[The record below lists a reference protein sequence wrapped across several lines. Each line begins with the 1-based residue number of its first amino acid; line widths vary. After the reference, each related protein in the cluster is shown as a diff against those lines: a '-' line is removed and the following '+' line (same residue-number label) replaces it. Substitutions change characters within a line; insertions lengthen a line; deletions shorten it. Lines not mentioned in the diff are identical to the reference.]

1 MAKKTQVKDD
11 KTSKKNL
18 TKKSKVKEASVKKA
32 AAKKTSPGTKKT
44 SVKKNVTAY
53 VQSAEEKKLVK
64 ELTGIL
70 PQLDEEGLL
79 FLIEQARVHLYN
91 MQVTSLQEEL
101 NEIEQKRAKAGLEQR
116 VKQKNSGF
124 KIERSSD
131 GTVYHIISGG
141 KWKLVNADEMFHIL
155 RIVNAPVD
163 ENEVRLNL
171 IHWFFT
177 ERGDFVGDFG
187 LADSHDPRWVE
198 LIKILKKNFKLK
210 I

>member
-1 MAKKTQVKDD
+1 
-11 KTSKKNL
+11 
-18 TKKSKVKEASVKKA
+18 
-32 AAKKTSPGTKKT
+32 
-44 SVKKNVTAY
+44 
-53 VQSAEEKKLVK
+53 
-64 ELTGIL
+64 
-70 PQLDEEGLL
+70 
-79 FLIEQARVHLYN
+79 
-91 MQVTSLQEEL
+91 
-101 NEIEQKRAKAGLEQR
+101 
-116 VKQKNSGF
+116 
-124 KIERSSD
+124 
-131 GTVYHIISGG
+131 
-141 KWKLVNADEMFHIL
+141 MFHIL